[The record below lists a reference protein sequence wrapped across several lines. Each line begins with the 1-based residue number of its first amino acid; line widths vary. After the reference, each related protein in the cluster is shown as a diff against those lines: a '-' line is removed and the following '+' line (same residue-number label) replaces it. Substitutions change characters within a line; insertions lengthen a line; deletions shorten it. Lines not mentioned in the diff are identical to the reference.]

1 MGPGGGVGTQPSGPT
16 WVLLGYFGPMVVDGS
31 PVIVLVLP
39 TAFSPPFDENTGT
52 QDNRGILLPASSD
65 AVTSHETLKFH
76 PAVTPPQ
83 VTITRQLWQ
92 GPYPLQSPN
101 SDDGIRKRG
110 LSVRRD
116 GPECPP
122 IKWNAEV

>member
-76 PAVTPPQ
+76 PAVTPPPKLQ
-83 VTITRQLWQ
+83 LPGSCGRALTPCKAPTVTMGSGKGAFQ
-92 GPYPLQSPN
+92 
-101 SDDGIRKRG
+101 
-110 LSVRRD
+110 
-116 GPECPP
+116 
-122 IKWNAEV
+122 